1 MIKLFALLALSFFGY
16 EALSDPFPV
25 KDPFAPKP
33 FGQMKRQEELVDQ
46 TTNRGQTVEQER
58 RGNARAELFIENA
71 IQEFNYNHP
80 D

>member
-16 EALSDPFPV
+16 EALSDAISNPRH
-25 KDPFAPKP
+25 
-33 FGQMKRQEELVDQ
+33 QMQRQHELVNQ

-71 IQEFNYNHP
+71 IQEFNYNQP
-80 D
+80 

>member
-1 MIKLFALLALSFFGY
+1 MIKLFALLTLSFFGY
-16 EALSDPFPV
+16 EALSDPINRNRRY
-25 KDPFAPKP
+25 K
-33 FGQMKRQEELVDQ
+33 MTRQEELVNQ